1 MKVVRITPER
11 LAEINERVAA
21 SSPACKASCQPE
33 IVHFH
38 PTDPV
43 EDAGITYFESLLKEY
58 QVDLCRWMRER
69 AKPTDHYPAGGA
81 LLLEPGLGKTLTTLF
96 FLFST
101 VLPNKPKDV
110 GPVVLVMARNCRP
123 VWFDEIKRIANWINQ
138 SLTIATINGSDMDV
152 LSCDFLV
159 TTPNRLAAMDK
170 EARSATFSPVPGKMD
185 PRRFFATR
193 FCDLVVDEADMLRNG
208 DDTTWWSGI
217 AAVKRERTWALTGTP
232 VHKNET
238 DFYNLLLLLGVPT
251 AVSQSDFAGTR
262 ATMTRRLTRADVS
275 KSDTSLSLPPCTVH
289 EHVLDFATTEESE
302 AYAQMFTITCEI
314 AVEEVQNRAP
324 GGSRVRRGATFNT
337 HLTSL
342 RRACVIPALSNPAR
356 KPEADRESGPEE
368 REPFVLTNASAQR
381 LIRDL
386 TTGKRKR
393 HERDRRPPIDRPGIP
408 EGPLG
413 EQCTKIRAVVDFVR
427 AECERR
433 PTLVFSQWLD
443 PVFLIQKLLVRGGI
457 HGVETYHGLMT
468 TQCQED
474 VIGRVRTG
482 GVKVLIATV
491 SSAKSSL
498 NLTEFSTVVFVDP
511 VLDPQDTVQA
521 VHRVH
526 RHGQKHPVEVHY
538 FLMGSTVEMRVH
550 AIAQSHRA
558 LADGLVDG
566 GLTPH
571 QRVVVNSERFLS
583 EFNQP
588 SVATTTQWRSSAVR
602 ATAVAAGADTSARSG
617 IPEVLM
623 EKLSSLRTPVPNA
636 DQMVVAGPAS
646 LWSILAEDMKTR
658 PSLTTQDIAAQFQ
671 ISSTSESTAG
681 CYMIFA
687 KGTGGATFLAPW
699 RALTMPIPVYRS
711 MSEFKTMMVTNSRGG
726 LQPFI
731 PARGIFER
739 MGTQMTTDS
748 IAQAVF
754 FREESKLLMFRRPAQ

>member
-1 MKVVRITPER
+1 
-11 LAEINERVAA
+11 
-21 SSPACKASCQPE
+21 
-33 IVHFH
+33 
-38 PTDPV
+38 
-43 EDAGITYFESLLKEY
+43 
-58 QVDLCRWMRER
+58 MRER

-123 VWFDEIKRIANWINQ
+123 VWFDEIRRIANWINQ
-138 SLTIATINGSDMDV
+138 SLTIATINGSDIDV
-152 LSCDFLV
+152 FSCDFLI

-170 EARSATFSPVPGKMD
+170 DARSATFSPTPGKMD

-238 DFYNLLLLLGVPT
+238 DFYNLLLLIGVPT
-251 AVSQSDFAGTR
+251 AVSQADFAGTR

-275 KSDTSLSLPPCTVH
+275 KDDTSLSLPPCTVH

-324 GGSRVRRGATFNT
+324 GGSRVRRGAVFNT

-342 RRACVIPALSNPAR
+342 RRACVIPALTQPALSHMTH
-356 KPEADRESGPEE
+356 ERESGCESSPEE
-368 REPFVLTNASAQR
+368 QEPFVLTNASAQR
-381 LIRDL
+381 LVRSL
-386 TTGKRKR
+386 STGKRKR
-393 HERDRRPPIDRPGIP
+393 HERDRRPLVDRPIIP

-413 EQCTKIRAVVDFVR
+413 EESTKIRAVVDFVR
-427 AECERR
+427 TECERR
-433 PTLVFSQWLD
+433 PTLVFSQWLS
-443 PVFLIQKLLVRGGI
+443 PVFLIQKLLTRSGVP
-457 HGVETYHGLMT
+457 GVETYHGLMT
-468 TQCQED
+468 TQCQEE
-474 VIGRVRTG
+474 VIEHVRAG
-482 GVKVLIATV
+482 GVKVLVATV

-526 RHGQKHPVEVHY
+526 RHGQTQPVEVHY

-571 QRVVVNSERFLS
+571 QRVVVNPERFLS

-602 ATAVAAGADTSARSG
+602 ATAVATGANASARPDT
-617 IPEVLM
+617 PELLM
-623 EKLSSLRTPVPNA
+623 ERLNSLRNLVPTA
-636 DQMVVAGPAS
+636 ERVATSGQIS
-646 LWSILAEDMKTR
+646 LWGILAEDMKTR
-658 PSLTTQDIAAQFQ
+658 PSMTAQDIATKLH
-671 ISSTSESTAG
+671 ISPTPESTAG
-681 CYMIFA
+681 CYMVFA
-687 KGTGGATFLAPW
+687 KGAGGSTFLAPW
-699 RALTMPIPVYRS
+699 RALTTPVPVYKS
-711 MSEFKTMMVTNSRGG
+711 MSEFKTMMVTNSRGS
-726 LQPFI
+726 LQPFV

-739 MGTQMTTDS
+739 MGTQITADS
-748 IAQAVF
+748 VAQAVF
-754 FREESKLLMFRRPAQ
+754 FSEETKLLMFRRSAQ